1 MILAVDVGNTH
12 IVLGALCRDSDEI
25 TFTAQISSDRGKTA
39 DEYAVLLQSLFAL
52 NGFDPDG
59 RRWRGAS
66 SPRWCRG

>member
-52 NGFDPDG
+52 NGFDPRREAVEGSKIG
-59 RRWRGAS
+59 RAHV
-66 SPRWCRG
+66 